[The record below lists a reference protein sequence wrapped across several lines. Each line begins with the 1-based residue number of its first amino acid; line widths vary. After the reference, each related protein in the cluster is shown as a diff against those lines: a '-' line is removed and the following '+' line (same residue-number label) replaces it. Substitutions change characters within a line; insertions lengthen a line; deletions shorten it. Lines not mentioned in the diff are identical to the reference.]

1 MIRTQEATGK
11 TVDEA
16 RAKACA
22 LLGVQADDLNVSYEV
37 LEMPQKTG
45 FLGLKLTPAKVLVK
59 VEEPDAPAPAPVE
72 EPAPVV
78 EEATAPVEEK
88 AEEPAPV
95 VEEPAAVEAPVEEKA
110 EPEAAPAPAEAAK
123 EPVEEGE
130 EPEVPINIEE
140 NAKVKAA
147 VEYLREVIT
156 LMGVQDVTFS
166 AVQKG
171 EATIIRLDGEKL
183 GALIGRRGETME
195 SLSYLAS
202 LVANRL
208 EGDYIKLGLDVAGYR
223 GKRESDLTALAQRI
237 GAKVRKTGRSFAME
251 PMNPYE
257 RRIIHSAIG
266 KMEGVRSESKGEGRD
281 RRVVIY
287 STAPDAQTEN
297 TYGER
302 RCRGG
307 RPGNGRRPGGN
318 RNGGY
323 RGGSR
328 SEHGDRNGNR
338 GGYRGSR
345 NGGNRGPRPSG
356 VPERT
361 YAPRDAETAAPVAP
375 KRTERV
381 DDFADFS
388 FGKIEL

>member
-16 RAKACA
+16 FAKAYA
-22 LLGVQADDLNVSYEV
+22 LLGVQAEDENVSREV
-37 LEMPQKTG
+37 VEYPQKTG
-45 FLGLKLTPAKVLVK
+45 FLGLKSTPAKVRVS
-59 VEEPDAPAPAPVE
+59 VEEPDAPAAAAPVAE
-72 EPAPVV
+72 AAPVQ
-78 EEATAPVEEK
+78 ETAP
-88 AEEPAPV
+88 AAP
-95 VEEPAAVEAPVEEKA
+95 
-110 EPEAAPAPAEAAK
+110 AAPAPVKTAPAAEAAQPAAQAAP
-123 EPVEEGE
+123 EVQAAAEEE
-130 EPEVPINIEE
+130 TEVPIVIEE
-140 NAKVKAA
+140 NAKVKVA
-147 VEYLREVIT
+147 VEYLQEVIAK
-156 LMGVQDVTFS
+156 MGVENVTFS

-223 GKRESDLTALAQRI
+223 DKRESDLTALAQRI

-257 RRIIHSAIG
+257 RRIIHSAIS

-302 RCRGG
+302 RPRGRG
-307 RPGNGRRPGGN
+307 GNGRRPGGN

-328 SEHGDRNGNR
+328 SERGDRNGNR
-338 GGYRGSR
+338 GGYRGGPR
-345 NGGNRGPRPSG
+345 NANRGPRPSG

>member
-1 MIRTQEATGK
+1 MIRTQESTGK

-45 FLGLKLTPAKVLVK
+45 FLGLKTTPAKVRVS
-59 VEEPDAPAPAPVE
+59 VELPDAPAAAPAKPVEPVAEQPVATAAPVQE
-72 EPAPVV
+72 
-78 EEATAPVEEK
+78 TAPV
-88 AEEPAPV
+88 AEQAPA
-95 VEEPAAVEAPVEEKA
+95 VEEPAAEQTPAAEQPAETAEEAVEVEE
-110 EPEAAPAPAEAAK
+110 
-123 EPVEEGE
+123 
-130 EPEVPINIEE
+130 PIVIEE

-147 VEYLREVIT
+147 VDYLREVIT
-156 LMGVQDVTFS
+156 LMGVENVTFS

-223 GKRESDLTALAQRI
+223 DKRENDLTALAQRI

-257 RRIIHSAIG
+257 RRIIHSAIS

-302 RCRGG
+302 RGRGG
-307 RPGNGRRPGGN
+307 NRNGRRPGGS

-323 RGGSR
+323 RGERR
-328 SEHGDRNGNR
+328 SENGGRN

-345 NGGNRGPRPSG
+345 SGVPRGPRPSS

-361 YAPRDAETAAPVAP
+361 YAPRDAESAAPVAP

>member
-16 RAKACA
+16 RTNACA
-22 LLGVQADDLNVSYEV
+22 LLGVEKDDINVSYEV

-45 FLGLKLTPAKVLVK
+45 FLGLKLTPAKVRVS
-59 VEEPDAPAPAPVE
+59 VELPDEPVAAPAAPVE
-72 EPAPVV
+72 EPTPVV
-78 EEATAPVEEK
+78 EEKAAPVA
-88 AEEPAPV
+88 AEPV
-95 VEEPAAVEAPVEEKA
+95 VEETAPEAPAAVE
-110 EPEAAPAPAEAAK
+110 EPASPTEEAAPAEEQAAPAA
-123 EPVEEGE
+123 EGE
-130 EPEVPINIEE
+130 EVEVPINIEE

-147 VEYLREVIT
+147 VDYLKDVIEK
-156 LMGVQDVTFS
+156 MGVQDVKFS

-171 EATIIRLDGEKL
+171 EATIIRLDGEKM

-223 GKRESDLTALAQRI
+223 DKRESDLTALAQRI
-237 GAKVRKTGRSFAME
+237 GAKVRRTGRSFAME

-287 STAPDAQTEN
+287 STDPNAVAESANARPRGPRGGHDRN
-297 TYGER
+297 GNGRSGGYHRGGER
-302 RCRGG
+302 R
-307 RPGNGRRPGGN
+307 
-318 RNGGY
+318 
-323 RGGSR
+323 
-328 SEHGDRNGNR
+328 GDRNGRGPRNGGGR
-338 GGYRGSR
+338 GGYRS
-345 NGGNRGPRPSG
+345 N

-361 YAPRDAETAAPVAP
+361 YTPRDAENAAPVAP

-381 DDFADFS
+381 DDFADLS

>member
-22 LLGVQADDLNVSYEV
+22 LLGVQAEDMNVSYEV

-45 FLGLKLTPAKVLVK
+45 FLGLKLTPARVRVS
-59 VEEPDAPAPAPVE
+59 VEEPDAPKAPEAPAAAEV
-72 EPAPVV
+72 PA
-78 EEATAPVEEK
+78 AAPAEEK
-88 AEEPAPV
+88 
-95 VEEPAAVEAPVEEKA
+95 VEVPAAPAA
-110 EPEAAPAPAEAAK
+110 EEAAPAEEPKAEEAAPVAEAA
-123 EPVEEGE
+123 PAEEAE
-130 EPEVPINIEE
+130 EVEVPINIEE
-140 NAKVKAA
+140 NSKVKAA
-147 VEYLREVIT
+147 VEYLQEVIT
-156 LMGVQDVTFS
+156 RMGVNDVTFS

-223 GKRESDLTALAQRI
+223 DKRESDLTALAQRI

-257 RRIIHSAIG
+257 RRIIHSAIS

-302 RCRGG
+302 RPRGS

>member
-1 MIRTQEATGK
+1 MIRKQEATGK

-22 LLGVQADDLNVSYEV
+22 LLGVQADDLNVSCEV

-45 FLGLKLTPAKVLVK
+45 FLGLKLTPAKVCVS
-59 VEEPDAPAPAPVE
+59 VEEPDAPAAAPAEPVVEKKTPVQEAVKAAPVAE
-72 EPAPVV
+72 EPAAAAAQP
-78 EEATAPVEEK
+78 EAK
-88 AEEPAPV
+88 AEEPA
-95 VEEPAAVEAPVEEKA
+95 
-110 EPEAAPAPAEAAK
+110 APAAEAAA
-123 EPVEEGE
+123 ERPAAEEE
-130 EPEVPINIEE
+130 EPEVPIVIEE
-140 NAKVKAA
+140 NAKIKAA
-147 VEYLREVIT
+147 VDYLREVIA
-156 LMGVQDVTFS
+156 LMGVENVTFS

-223 GKRESDLTALAQRI
+223 DKRESDLTALAQRI

-287 STAPDAQTEN
+287 STAPDAQTDN

-302 RCRGG
+302 RPR
-307 RPGNGRRPGGN
+307 GNGRRPGGN
-318 RNGGY
+318 RNGGF
-323 RGGSR
+323 RGG
-328 SEHGDRNGNR
+328 
-338 GGYRGSR
+338 RGSSPR
-345 NGGNRGPRPSG
+345 NGGPRNGRPAGSRGPRPSS

>member
-1 MIRTQEATGK
+1 M
-11 TVDEA
+11 
-16 RAKACA
+16 
-22 LLGVQADDLNVSYEV
+22 
-37 LEMPQKTG
+37 
-45 FLGLKLTPAKVLVK
+45 
-59 VEEPDAPAPAPVE
+59 
-72 EPAPVV
+72 
-78 EEATAPVEEK
+78 
-88 AEEPAPV
+88 AEEVPAAV
-95 VEEPAAVEAPVEEKA
+95 AEPAAPAA
-110 EPEAAPAPAEAAK
+110 EQTSAAQQPAEAA
-123 EPVEEGE
+123 EEAEEVEE
-130 EPEVPINIEE
+130 PIVIEE

-147 VEYLREVIT
+147 VDYLREVIT
-156 LMGVQDVTFS
+156 LMGVENVTFS

-223 GKRESDLTALAQRI
+223 DKRENDLTVLAQRI
-237 GAKVRKTGRSFAME
+237 GNKVRKTGRSFAME

-287 STAPDAQTEN
+287 STAPDAQTDN

-302 RCRGG
+302 RPR
-307 RPGNGRRPGGN
+307 GNGRRPGGN
-318 RNGGY
+318 RNGGF
-323 RGGSR
+323 RGG
-328 SEHGDRNGNR
+328 
-338 GGYRGSR
+338 RGSSPR
-345 NGGNRGPRPSG
+345 NGGPRNGRPAGSRGPRPSS

>member
-1 MIRTQEATGK
+1 MIRKQEATGK

-22 LLGVQADDLNVSYEV
+22 LLGVQADDLNVSCEV

-45 FLGLKLTPAKVLVK
+45 FLGLKLTPAKVCVS
-59 VEEPDAPAPAPVE
+59 VEEPDAPAAAPAEPVVEKKTPVQEAVKAAPVAE
-72 EPAPVV
+72 EPAAAAAQP
-78 EEATAPVEEK
+78 EAK
-88 AEEPAPV
+88 AEEPA
-95 VEEPAAVEAPVEEKA
+95 
-110 EPEAAPAPAEAAK
+110 APAAEAAA
-123 EPVEEGE
+123 ERPAAEEE
-130 EPEVPINIEE
+130 EPEVPIVIEE
-140 NAKVKAA
+140 NAKIKAA
-147 VEYLREVIT
+147 VDYLREVIA
-156 LMGVQDVTFS
+156 LMGVENVTFS

-223 GKRESDLTALAQRI
+223 DKRESDLTALAQRI

-287 STAPDAQTEN
+287 STAPDAQTDN

-302 RCRGG
+302 RPR
-307 RPGNGRRPGGN
+307 GNGRRN
-318 RNGGY
+318 NGGY

-328 SEHGDRNGNR
+328 SGNRNGER
-338 GGYRGSR
+338 SGYRGGSR
-345 NGGNRGPRPSG
+345 GGSRPSGSRGPRTSS

-361 YAPRDAETAAPVAP
+361 YAPRDAENAAPVAP

-381 DDFADFS
+381 DDFADFN
-388 FGKIEL
+388 FGKIEI

>member
-16 RAKACA
+16 RTNACA
-22 LLGVQADDLNVSYEV
+22 LLGVEKDDINVSYEV

-45 FLGLKLTPAKVLVK
+45 FLGLKLTPAKVRVS
-59 VEEPDAPAPAPVE
+59 VELPDEPVAAPAAPVE
-72 EPAPVV
+72 EPTPVV
-78 EEATAPVEEK
+78 EEKAAPVAEPVVEETAPEAPAAVEEPASPAEEAAPVEEQ
-88 AEEPAPV
+88 
-95 VEEPAAVEAPVEEKA
+95 
-110 EPEAAPAPAEAAK
+110 AAPAA
-123 EPVEEGE
+123 EGE
-130 EPEVPINIEE
+130 EVEIPINIEE

-147 VEYLREVIT
+147 VDYLQEVIEK
-156 LMGVQDVTFS
+156 MGVQDVKFS

-171 EATIIRLDGEKL
+171 EATIIRLDGEKM

-223 GKRESDLTALAQRI
+223 DKRESDLTALAQRI

-287 STAPDAQTEN
+287 STDPNAVAESANARPR
-297 TYGER
+297 GP
-302 RCRGG
+302 RGG
-307 RPGNGRRPGGN
+307 RDRNGNG

-323 RGGSR
+323 HRGGER
-328 SEHGDRNGNR
+328 RGDRNGRGPRNGGGR
-338 GGYRGSR
+338 GGYRS
-345 NGGNRGPRPSG
+345 N

-361 YAPRDAETAAPVAP
+361 YTPRDAENAAPVAP

-381 DDFADFS
+381 DDFADLS

>member
-16 RAKACA
+16 RTNACA
-22 LLGVQADDLNVSYEV
+22 LLGVEKDDINVSYEV

-45 FLGLKLTPAKVLVK
+45 FLGLKLTPAKVRVS
-59 VEEPDAPAPAPVE
+59 VELPDEPVAAPAAPVE
-72 EPAPVV
+72 EPTPVV
-78 EEATAPVEEK
+78 EEKAAPVAAEPVVEETAPE
-88 AEEPAPV
+88 APAA
-95 VEEPAAVEAPVEEKA
+95 VEEPAAPTE
-110 EPEAAPAPAEAAK
+110 EAAPAEEQAAPAA
-123 EPVEEGE
+123 EGE
-130 EPEVPINIEE
+130 EVEVPINIEE

-147 VEYLREVIT
+147 VDYLKDVIEK
-156 LMGVQDVTFS
+156 MGVQDVKFS

-171 EATIIRLDGEKL
+171 EATIIRLDGEKI

-223 GKRESDLTALAQRI
+223 DKRESDLTALAQRI
-237 GAKVRKTGRSFAME
+237 GAKVRRTGRSFAME

-287 STAPDAQTEN
+287 STDPNAVAESANARPR
-297 TYGER
+297 GP
-302 RCRGG
+302 RGG
-307 RPGNGRRPGGN
+307 HDRNGNGRS
-318 RNGGY
+318 GGY
-323 RGGSR
+323 HRGGER
-328 SEHGDRNGNR
+328 HGDRNGRGPRNGGGR
-338 GGYRGSR
+338 GGYRS
-345 NGGNRGPRPSG
+345 N

-361 YAPRDAETAAPVAP
+361 YTPRDAENAAPVAP

-381 DDFADFS
+381 DDFADLS

>member
-22 LLGVQADDLNVSYEV
+22 LLGVQAEDLNVSYEV

-45 FLGLKLTPAKVLVK
+45 FLGLKLTPAKVRVS
-59 VEEPDAPAPAPVE
+59 VEEPDAPAAPVVEKAPAPVE
-72 EPAPVV
+72 EKPVEVPAEPVV
-78 EEATAPVEEK
+78 EEKAPEAEAAPAAEPETAPVEE
-88 AEEPAPV
+88 AT
-95 VEEPAAVEAPVEEKA
+95 PAASE
-110 EPEAAPAPAEAAK
+110 EAAPAEDAE
-123 EPVEEGE
+123 EV
-130 EPEVPINIEE
+130 EVPINIEE
-140 NAKVKAA
+140 NNKVKAA
-147 VEYLREVIT
+147 VDYLREIIT
-156 LMGVQDVTFS
+156 LMGVNDVTFS

-223 GKRESDLTALAQRI
+223 DKRESDLTALAQRI

-302 RCRGG
+302 RPRGG